1 MSTEAPRPQPRPQP
15 RQQRAGV
22 RPSAPLDS
30 KQSHPKCSPFVNP
43 DSPTFGASPGPE
55 RVPPPSSCSVLSF
68 PHVSLVHP
76 HSAQG
81 PSEASV
87 RSHGPELRSA
97 APACLDLP
105 AGTPQVGP
113 WDLLCLQVCPAP
125 TPTCSPLP
133 ASWPPCGEKL
143 SSTMPVCHAISS
155 LEPADHGLNLLKL
168 KREWTSLA

>member
-105 AGTPQVGP
+105 AGTPQSPQRSVAG
-113 WDLLCLQVCPAP
+113 LLVSVVSSS
-125 TPTCSPLP
+125 SPPQGLLP
-133 ASWPPCGEKL
+133 DSKDPCFIPRRAL
-143 SSTMPVCHAISS
+143 
-155 LEPADHGLNLLKL
+155 
-168 KREWTSLA
+168 